1 VTTENIVEDDSGTT
15 IVEDRGLRVEPSA
28 RVERQTDKQDDAQSA
43 NPEPEHQ
50 HPPTRHPYVDRLR
63 RLGVRVTPQRLFVL
77 EALEQG
83 GGHMTAEEIM
93 RWAMQRYP
101 AINLATIYRTLDL
114 LIDVGLVAQIHLDAG
129 ATSFELVGAEPHHHL
144 VCEHC
149 GAVIEMDETMFAAL
163 GDRLLAAYGF
173 HARPRHMAIFGL
185 CRVCAAN
192 EEPTPVVQDAGSD
205 AGSGE

>member
-1 VTTENIVEDDSGTT
+1 VESS
-15 IVEDRGLRVEPSA
+15 VHVDR
-28 RVERQTDKQDDAQSA
+28 QIDKQHDDQAAGAESEQ
-43 NPEPEHQ
+43 P
-50 HPPTRHPYVDRLR
+50 HPQTRYPYVERLR

-93 RWAMQRYP
+93 RWAVQRYP
-101 AINLATIYRTLDL
+101 AINLATVYRTLDL

-129 ATSFELVGAEPHHHL
+129 ATFFELVGAEPHHHL

-149 GAVIEMDETMFAAL
+149 GATIEMDETMFTAL
-163 GDRLLAAYGF
+163 RDRLLAAYGF

-185 CRVCAAN
+185 CRVCAAP
-192 EEPTPVVQDAGSD
+192 EETAPVQ
-205 AGSGE
+205 

>member
-1 VTTENIVEDDSGTT
+1 MESSAHVEIRSDKHGDGQESETEAEQ
-15 IVEDRGLRVEPSA
+15 PP
-28 RVERQTDKQDDAQSA
+28 QQS
-43 NPEPEHQ
+43 Q
-50 HPPTRHPYVDRLR
+50 PYIERLR

-93 RWAMQRYP
+93 RWTVQRYP
-101 AINLATIYRTLDL
+101 AINLATVYRTLDL
-114 LIDVGLVAQIHLDAG
+114 LIEVGLVAQIHLDAG

-149 GAVIEMDETMFAAL
+149 GVITEMDETMFAAL
-163 GDRLLAAYGF
+163 RDRLLATYGF

-185 CRVCAAN
+185 CGACAAN
-192 EEPTPVVQDAGSD
+192 EEQAAAAS
-205 AGSGE
+205 AEI

>member
-1 VTTENIVEDDSGTT
+1 MNTWDSQG
-15 IVEDRGLRVEPSA
+15 IRRGAYQEERGLRVESSVHVDTPNN
-28 RVERQTDKQDDAQSA
+28 KQGDDQAGAAGTEQ
-43 NPEPEHQ
+43 Q
-50 HPPTRHPYVDRLR
+50 HLQTRHPYVERLR

-93 RWAMQRYP
+93 RWAVQRYP
-101 AINLATIYRTLDL
+101 AINLATVYRTLDM

-144 VCEHC
+144 VCEQC
-149 GAVIEMDETMFAAL
+149 GAIIEMDETMFAAL
-163 GDRLLAAYGF
+163 RDQLLAAYGF

-185 CRVCAAN
+185 CHACAAQ
-192 EEPTPVVQDAGSD
+192 EAAQTPATHTQ
-205 AGSGE
+205 E